1 MTQAP
6 VPGNPAKVHLAGAGA
21 RLYPR
26 REEGEMSAPAPQ
38 APVPTAN
45 MVPFSKWSKEED
57 EILTQTHALLGN
69 HWEEIAKHLPG
80 RTGNAIKN
88 RYNATLKRVVESQGA
103 VKVNYGLDG
112 GERLSHTHTRS
123 LALFRARPLSL
134 MRA

>member
-45 MVPFSKWSKEED
+45 MVPFSKWSKEGD

-88 RYNATLKRVVESQGA
+88 RYNNAVLKRVVEGA
-103 VKVNYGLDG
+103 EGGAGGAGGRAAGSGGGGGGKV
-112 GERLSHTHTRS
+112 RV
-123 LALFRARPLSL
+123 
-134 MRA
+134 